1 MNAIS
6 EIKIPSA
13 AVPARDHFGAI
24 EWQTAPL
31 AARDLVARII
41 KLTGVSVCAVHI
53 NRGKGWLVGSYD
65 LYGYDLERKLVAIQ
79 LRQKWKRKRNSA
91 STHQRTGYIL
101 AGIDDGQL
109 FSHVLPSSYRRMRN
123 LVDATP
129 GDVIRWA
136 ERKIFGVPVE
146 RLPTIIRQGDIA
158 LVPVRSIPRS
168 AMPAANQTGI
178 TLRGSHR
185 VMVDGRLLEDK
196 AAGRYWVEGLVEIDH
211 LPGQHRAIDA
221 EGRFEIVLGARGE
234 LDFVTANSA
243 Y

>member
-41 KLTGVSVCAVHI
+41 KLTRFSVGAVHI
-53 NRGKGWLVGSYD
+53 NRGKGWLVGGYD
-65 LYGYDLERKLVAIQ
+65 LYGYDLERQLVAIQ
-79 LRQKWKRKRNSA
+79 FRQQWKHKRHYSFA
-91 STHQRTGYIL
+91 HQRTGYIL
-101 AGIDDGQL
+101 AGIDAGKL
-109 FSHVLPSSYRRMRN
+109 FTHVMPSSYRRMHG
-123 LVDATP
+123 LEDATP

-136 ERKIFGVPVE
+136 ESRIFRTSVA
-146 RLPTIIRQGDIA
+146 RLPTIVRQGDIA
-158 LVPVRSIPRS
+158 LVPVRSIP
-168 AMPAANQTGI
+168 AKAVPAADQTSL
-178 TLRGSHR
+178 TLRDSHE
-185 VMVDGRLLEDK
+185 VLVDGQLYEAKDE
-196 AAGRYWVEGLVEIDH
+196 GRYWVNGLVEIDH

-221 EGRFEIVLGARGE
+221 EGRFEIVLGVRGE